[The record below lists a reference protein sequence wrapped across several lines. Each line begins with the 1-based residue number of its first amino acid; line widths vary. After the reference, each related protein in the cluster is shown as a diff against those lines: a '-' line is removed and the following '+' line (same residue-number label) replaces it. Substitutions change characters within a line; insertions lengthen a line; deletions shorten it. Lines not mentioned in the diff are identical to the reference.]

1 MIVAKPAAPGE
12 HKLRARIAE
21 LNATREKAQGR
32 TADRP
37 NQNKSRFDQ
46 ATTFT
51 RGLEP
56 FAVVNGNDLR
66 PVSLRSSIQN
76 DMWSTP
82 PAIAQKLKRAKAQ
95 VEWATLEKA
104 KAIIT
109 IPAPTT

>member
-1 MIVAKPAAPGE
+1 VGQSL
-12 HKLRARIAE
+12 KL
-21 LNATREKAQGR
+21 
-32 TADRP
+32 
-37 NQNKSRFDQ
+37 QNKSHTKGAACWFVPFKIKKVLDNNVYILVDQ
-46 ATTFT
+46 NGNDFSC
-51 RGLEP
+51 P
-56 FAVVNGNDLR
+56 VNGNDLR